1 MKNQETKN
9 IFLTF
14 DDGPSNPWTP
24 QILDILKDFQIK
36 ATFFVCGKNIERYPK
51 IAKRIVN
58 EGHAI
63 GNHSYY
69 HSKIRS
75 STPLLLKDV
84 EKTSEVIL
92 KITSTRS
99 KIFRPPWG
107 IVTPWLKRYL
117 LKNGLKLILWDIEAH
132 DWKQPQAKIIS
143 QRILSKAKSN
153 SIILLHD
160 GDGIKKNCNRFQT
173 VFSLPLI
180 IKELKDKGFIFEK
193 IC

>member
-1 MKNQETKN
+1 MKK
-9 IFLTF
+9 IYLTF
-14 DDGPSNPWTP
+14 DDGPSLFTS
-24 QILDILKDFQIK
+24 QILDILKEYSIK
-36 ATFFVCGKNIERYPK
+36 ATFFVCGKNVERYPK

-75 STPLLLKDV
+75 STPLLLKDIK
-84 EKTSEVIL
+84 KTSEIIL
-92 KITSTRS
+92 KITGVRS

-117 LKNGLKLILWDIEAH
+117 LNNGLKLILWNIEAH
-132 DWKQPQAKIIS
+132 DWKKPAAKIIS
-143 QRILSKAKSN
+143 QRILSKVKSH

-160 GDGIKKNCNRFQT
+160 GDGIKKNSNRFQT
-173 VFSLPLI
+173 VLALPLI
-180 IKELKDKGFIFEK
+180 IKELKDKGFIFKK